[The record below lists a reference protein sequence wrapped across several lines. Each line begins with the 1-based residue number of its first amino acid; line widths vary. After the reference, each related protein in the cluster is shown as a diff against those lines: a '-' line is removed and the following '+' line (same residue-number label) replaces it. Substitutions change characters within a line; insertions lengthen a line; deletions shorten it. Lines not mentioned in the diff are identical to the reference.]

1 MLRFAAPI
9 LSPRGTGALLAL
21 ALASAAPALALP
33 TYDEVRKAHVSTEG
47 VLLDRHGEVIHELR
61 VDMRGRRLEWVT
73 LDGVS
78 PAFLRAVVRAEDK
91 RFYEHAGVDWLA
103 LTDAALDSMFSS
115 KPRGASTLS
124 MQVAAMLE
132 ASLKPRKQR
141 RTVGQK
147 WDQIQAA
154 RDLEKKWTKRQILE
168 AYLNL
173 STFRGEV
180 QGVGAAARALF
191 GKDASG
197 LDEQEAL
204 ILAVLLRGP
213 NAQPPVVVKRACG
226 LAQSMQPPLACD
238 GLAELAELRLSDVP
252 NLVPAAALA
261 PHVARELVS
270 AEARRVESTLDAGL
284 QAVALDAAGR
294 QLAALGGQNVAD
306 AAVLAVDNRS
316 GEVLAYVG
324 NAEEISSARFVD
336 GVRAPRQAGSALKPF
351 LYELALE
358 QRLLTAAS
366 LLDDSPVA
374 IVTPAGL
381 YVPQNYDRDFKGMV
395 SLRTALSGS
404 LNVPA
409 VRTLALLGPDLFVER
424 LRALGFDAVRD
435 DGEHYGYSLALGSA
449 EVTLWQLANAYR
461 TLANGGL
468 ASPMRLTPGE
478 RARGQRVLD
487 PAAAHIVTD
496 ILADRLSRSITFGL
510 DSPLAPRFWAA
521 VKTGTSK
528 DMRDNWCVGFT
539 ARYTVAVWV
548 GNFDGSAMWDVSGV
562 SGAAPLWLEMINAL
576 HQNVPSHAPPDPP
589 GVERVPITFEAALE
603 PDREELF
610 LPGTQMRRV
619 VHKGQGGGHPAIVYP
634 ASGQII
640 AVDPDIPPDTQR
652 VRFRAVGVNGDAR
665 WRLNG
670 EPLADA
676 SSWHPAPGRWRLVL
690 EDAAG
695 VALDEVEF
703 EVRGAPADVQGAAD
717 ARNALGG
724 GNGARVDPAGTA
736 PASPANPSQPNR
748 SSPDRSAPNPSA
760 GGATRP

>member
-1 MLRFAAPI
+1 LAA
-9 LSPRGTGALLAL
+9 
-21 ALASAAPALALP
+21 AAPAFALP
-33 TYDEVRKAHVSTEG
+33 TYDDVRKAHVSTEG

-91 RFYEHAGVDWLA
+91 RFFEHAGVDWLA

-132 ASLKPRKQR
+132 TSLRPRKQR

-154 RDLEKKWTKRQILE
+154 RELEKKWTKRQILE

-180 QGVGAAARALF
+180 QGVSAGARALF
-191 GKDASG
+191 DKDASG
-197 LDEQEAL
+197 LDEHEAL

-213 NAQPPVVVKRACG
+213 NAQPPVVAKRACA
-226 LAQSMQPPLACD
+226 LAQSLQPPLKCD
-238 GLAELAELRLSDVP
+238 GLTELAELRLSDMP
-252 NLVPAAALA
+252 NLAPAAALA
-261 PHVARELVS
+261 PHVARELVT
-270 AEARRVESTLDAGL
+270 AEARRVASTLDAKL
-284 QAVALDAAGR
+284 QALALDAAGR
-294 QLAALGGQNVAD
+294 QLAALGAQNVAD

-324 NAEEISSARFVD
+324 NAGEASSARFVD
-336 GVRAPRQAGSALKPF
+336 GVRAARQAGSTLKPF
-351 LYELALE
+351 LYELAIE

-366 LLDDSPVA
+366 LLDDSPVN

-381 YVPQNYDRDFKGMV
+381 YVPQNYDLDFKGVV

-409 VRTLALLGPDLFVER
+409 VRTLTLLGPDLFVER
-424 LRALGFDAVRD
+424 LRALGFDSIHE

-461 TLANGGL
+461 TLANGGFV
-468 ASPMRLTPGE
+468 SPMRLTPGE
-478 RARGQRVLD
+478 RARGHRALD
-487 PAAAHIVTD
+487 TAAAHIVTD

-562 SGAAPLWLEMINAL
+562 SGAAPLWLEMVNAL
-576 HQNVPSHAPPDPP
+576 HQNVPSQAPHDPP
-589 GVERVPITFEAALE
+589 GVERVPVSFEAALE

-610 LPGTQMRRV
+610 LPGTAMRRV
-619 VHKGQGGGHPAIVYP
+619 VHKGQDGGHPAIVYP

-640 AVDPDIPPDTQR
+640 AVDPDIPSDAQR
-652 VRFRAVGVNGDAR
+652 LRFRATGLDGDAR

-670 EPLADA
+670 ELLSDA
-676 SSWHPAPGRWRLVL
+676 SSWRPAPGRWRLVL

-695 VALDEVEF
+695 ATLDEVEF
-703 EVRGAPADVQGAAD
+703 EVRGAPVDVRNSAD
-717 ARNALGG
+717 AGDG
-724 GNGARVDPAGTA
+724 VNGDGSGRVHPARAGT
-736 PASPANPSQPNR
+736 ASPANPLQP
-748 SSPDRSAPNPSA
+748 SEP
-760 GGATRP
+760 RP

>member
-1 MLRFAAPI
+1 MI
-9 LSPRGTGALLAL
+9 GS
-21 ALASAAPALALP
+21 PALALP
-33 TYDEVRKAHVSTEG
+33 TYDDVRKAHLSTEG

-61 VDMRGRRLEWVT
+61 VDMHGRRLEWVT

-91 RFYEHAGVDWLA
+91 RFFEHAGVDWLA

-154 RDLEKKWTKRQILE
+154 RDLERKWTKRQILE

-191 GKDASG
+191 GKDPSG
-197 LDEQEAL
+197 LDAQEAL

-213 NAQPPVVVKRACG
+213 NAQPPVVVKRACA

-238 GLAELAELRLSDVP
+238 GLATLAELRLTDVP
-252 NLVPAAALA
+252 NLAPTAALA
-261 PHVARELVS
+261 PHVARELVT
-270 AEARRVESTLDAGL
+270 AEARRVESTLDAKL
-284 QAVALDAAGR
+284 QALALDAAAR

-324 NAEEISSARFVD
+324 NAGELSSARFVD
-336 GVRAPRQAGSALKPF
+336 GARAPRQAGSTLKPF

-366 LLDDSPVA
+366 LLDDSPVD
-374 IVTPAGL
+374 IVTPGGI

-409 VRTLALLGPDLFVER
+409 VRTLTLLGPDPLVER
-424 LRALGFDAVRD
+424 LRALGFDAIRE

-461 TLANGGL
+461 TLANGGM

-478 RARGQRVLD
+478 RARGHRVLD
-487 PAAAHIVTD
+487 PATAHIVND

-510 DSPLAPRFWAA
+510 DNPLAPRFWAA

-562 SGAAPLWLEMINAL
+562 SGAAPLWLEIVNAL
-576 HQNVPSHAPPDPP
+576 HQNVPSHPPPDPP
-589 GVERVPITFEAALE
+589 GVERVPVRFEATLE

-610 LPGTQMRRV
+610 LPGTELRRV
-619 VHKGQGGGHPAIVYP
+619 VYKGHDGGRAAIVYP
-634 ASGQII
+634 SSGQII
-640 AVDPDIPPDTQR
+640 AVDPDIPPDAQR
-652 VRFRAVGVNGDAR
+652 LRFRAVGMNGDAR

-670 EPLADA
+670 ELVDDGSA
-676 SSWHPAPGRWRLVL
+676 WRPAPGRWRLVL
-690 EDAAG
+690 EDASGA
-695 VALDEVEF
+695 ALDQVEF
-703 EVRGAPADVQGAAD
+703 EVRGASAGVP
-717 ARNALGG
+717 
-724 GNGARVDPAGTA
+724 NGADHREAVNGDGGAGVQPPGA
-736 PASPANPSQPNR
+736 ASPA
-748 SSPDRSAPNPSA
+748 
-760 GGATRP
+760 RPPQSNEIRP

>member
-1 MLRFAAPI
+1 VLRFAAPV
-9 LSPRGTGALLAL
+9 LSRRRARGAQAIVAL
-21 ALASAAPALALP
+21 ALATAAPVLALP
-33 TYDEVRKAHVSTEG
+33 TYDEVRKSHVSTEG

-204 ILAVLLRGP
+204 VLAVLLRGP
-213 NAQPPVVVKRACG
+213 NAQPPVVVKRACA
-226 LAQSMQPPLACD
+226 LAQSMRPPLACD
-238 GLAELAELRLSDVP
+238 GLAEMAALRLADAP

-261 PHVARELVS
+261 PHVARELVT

-284 QAVALDAAGR
+284 QALALDAAAR

-324 NAEEISSARFVD
+324 NAGEISSARFVD
-336 GVRAPRQAGSALKPF
+336 GVRAPRQAGSTLKPF
-351 LYELALE
+351 LYELVLE

-366 LLDDSPVA
+366 LLDDSPVD
-374 IVTPAGL
+374 IVTPGGL

-424 LRALGFDAVRD
+424 LRALGFDALRD

-449 EVTLWQLANAYR
+449 EVTLWQLANGYR
-461 TLANGGL
+461 TLANGGM

-528 DMRDNWCVGFT
+528 DMRDNWCIGFSQ
-539 ARYTVAVWV
+539 RFTVAVWV
-548 GNFDGSAMWDVSGV
+548 GNFEGDAMHDVSGV
-562 SGAAPLWLEMINAL
+562 TGAAPAWQEIMAAL
-576 HQNVPSHAPPDPP
+576 HADLTPAAPATPP
-589 GVERVPITFEAALE
+589 GVSASLTEFSPAFEPPRREWFLANTSSPKVVAVSALDE
-603 PDREELF
+603 IARISS
-610 LPGTQMRRV
+610 PGNGMV
-619 VHKGQGGGHPAIVYP
+619 
-634 ASGQII
+634 I
-640 AVDPDIPPDTQR
+640 AVDPDIPVQFQR
-652 VRFRAVGVNGDAR
+652 LPLLAKGAGPSAQF
-665 WRLNG
+665 RLNG
-670 EPLADA
+670 TIIGTATKGVLWEPQAGA
-676 SSWHPAPGRWRLVL
+676 HRLIL
-690 EDAAG
+690 EDAG
-695 VALDEVEF
+695 GTVLDQILF
-703 EVRGAPADVQGAAD
+703 TVR
-717 ARNALGG
+717 
-724 GNGARVDPAGTA
+724 
-736 PASPANPSQPNR
+736 
-748 SSPDRSAPNPSA
+748 
-760 GGATRP
+760 